1 MQVLQSIATV
11 SQCEHKL
18 LRLLRHSDPQ
28 LQLAA
33 VQLKQHPL
41 CVRAKAVGGMVL
53 ELKAFLKLH
62 KLKIHG
68 KEDNLGASDS

>member
-1 MQVLQSIATV
+1 M
-11 SQCEHKL
+11 H
-18 LRLLRHSDPQ
+18 HNPQ
-28 LQLAA
+28 RRPSA